1 MDVEL
6 CLGCPAC
13 GARAV
18 GPPLAKPEYELRSFG
33 RAFGVATG
41 GVLMLAAFFSAV
53 IAALVEHKP
62 ASQSF
67 YSLLQTST
75 MVAAGEVVA
84 WRVKWFALPVIL
96 IVLWSG
102 RRLISGIKR
111 SRDRFGGLSIAR
123 GGFAIS
129 ALVTILVA
137 TLIGVTIPA
146 RLRQRQD
153 ALEATINARGYTL
166 RRAFMTYRDV
176 KGTYP
181 NDLRELSDRNVV
193 PDPDGSIAEAL
204 RQTDPNLYQP
214 GAVVASS
221 KVKTVV
227 PRGGALRNAPA
238 SSAGDSPGVSFNSYE
253 LRLPSEHRLLGSDDD
268 FIMKDGVIMKAADW
282 AAARPR
288 TP

>member
-1 MDVEL
+1 M
-6 CLGCPAC
+6 
-13 GARAV
+13 
-18 GPPLAKPEYELRSFG
+18 F
-33 RAFGVATG
+33 
-41 GVLMLAAFFSAV
+41 AAFFGSV

-62 ASQSF
+62 VWQSF
-67 YSLLQTST
+67 WSLLRTST
-75 MVAAGEVVA
+75 MITAGEVAA
-84 WRVKWFALPVIL
+84 WRVKWFALPVIF

-111 SRDRFGGLSIAR
+111 STDRFGGLSLAR
-123 GGFAIS
+123 SGFAIS
-129 ALVTILVA
+129 ALVTILIA
-137 TLIGVTIPA
+137 TLIGITIPE

-153 ALEATINARGYTL
+153 ALEATIQARAYTIH
-166 RRAFMTYRDV
+166 RAVLQYRDV

-181 NDLRELSDRNVV
+181 TALTELGDHSIL
-193 PDPDGSIAEAL
+193 PDTDGSIAEAL
-204 RQTDPNLYQP
+204 IHINPNLYQP
-214 GAVVASS
+214 GAVVAST

-282 AAARPR
+282 AALSARPR